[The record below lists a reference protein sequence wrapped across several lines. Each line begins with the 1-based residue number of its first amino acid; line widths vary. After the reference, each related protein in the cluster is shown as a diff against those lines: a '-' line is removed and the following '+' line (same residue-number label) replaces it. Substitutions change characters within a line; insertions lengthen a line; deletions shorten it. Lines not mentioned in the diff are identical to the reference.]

1 MIKRRRD
8 EAAENIVLMMR
19 ELLRDVRFEKWVD
32 EDCQKCK
39 GCGRSR
45 SDEVRGADAKEARLE
60 KEISD
65 LKQESRRGN
74 EAAHKLKIKIGDLEE
89 KLNAANMRLSNLVV
103 VDGSFA
109 DVLENRTQ
117 VLVKNIE
124 EYRKIVAA
132 ERSGTMVIDKKNQP
146 VPDSETP

>member
-1 MIKRRRD
+1 M
-8 EAAENIVLMMR
+8 
-19 ELLRDVRFEKWVD
+19 
-32 EDCQKCK
+32 
-39 GCGRSR
+39 
-45 SDEVRGADAKEARLE
+45 RGADAKEARLE

-124 EYRKIVAA
+124 EHRKIVGKIVAA
-132 ERSGTMVIDKKNQP
+132 ERSGTMVLDKKNQP